1 MRQKIVRRLYT
12 FIINKLNGYT
22 EKYNENQYL
31 TLTPINKRK
40 DTVKKYEELWTKIR
54 DVVCLTS
61 SDSDDDDKKYIK
73 IKFDSYDDLGL
84 KKTLELF
91 NMIKFVKSVF
101 SWRQRMLPPNFL
113 RWIFVKITNVRKW
126 YDWCVWGNWF

>member
-1 MRQKIVRRLYT
+1 M
-12 FIINKLNGYT
+12 
-22 EKYNENQYL
+22 
-31 TLTPINKRK
+31 
-40 DTVKKYEELWTKIR
+40 KKFEELWTKIR

>member
-12 FIINKLNGYT
+12 FIISKLNGYT

-40 DTVKKYEELWTKIR
+40 DTVKKYEELWTKII

-73 IKFDSYDDLGL
+73 IKLDSYDDLGL

-101 SWRQRMLPPNFL
+101 S
-113 RWIFVKITNVRKW
+113 
-126 YDWCVWGNWF
+126 

>member
-126 YDWCVWGNWF
+126 CDLCVWGNWF

>member
-1 MRQKIVRRLYT
+1 MRQKIVPRLYT
-12 FIINKLNGYT
+12 FIINKLNSYT
-22 EKYNENQYL
+22 KKYNENQYL
-31 TLTPINKRK
+31 TLTLINKRK

-101 SWRQRMLPPNFL
+101 S
-113 RWIFVKITNVRKW
+113 
-126 YDWCVWGNWF
+126 